1 MKYYL
6 FLLLLILLNSIILQ
20 KKKYK
25 LEEKYYSFDI
35 SSARKKNMTDITQ
48 DISLQI
54 SKNKYKSFNTK
65 IKKLNDNRKN
75 NKKIIDKRKK
85 ENNNLRKEISKLE
98 DKFVKLKQY

>member
-35 SSARKKNMTDITQ
+35 SCARKKKMTDNTQ
-48 DISLQI
+48 DIILEI

-75 NKKIIDKRKK
+75 NNKIIDKRKK
-85 ENNNLRKEISKLE
+85 GNNNLKIDISKLE
-98 DKFVKLKQY
+98 QDLLKLKQY

>member
-1 MKYYL
+1 MKYCL

-25 LEEKYYSFDI
+25 IEEKYYSFDI
-35 SSARKKNMTDITQ
+35 SSARKKNMIDNTQ
-48 DISLQI
+48 DISLEI

-65 IKKLNDNRKN
+65 IKKLNNNGKN
-75 NKKIIDKRKK
+75 NKKIIDNRKK